1 MRAPRAAATP
11 ETVAARRGGRVGDT
25 QRVVEPGSRDDA
37 GQTSDL
43 DAPTAKS
50 PRPPVPT
57 ETATIAT
64 ATTAT
69 APTGPAASHRRPPG
83 VLLPASVFGVLL
95 VLAAV
100 VGRYVIPTHGTDTA
114 SAPTAAATTGPAT
127 TGPAATQTSAG
138 PTPPGR
144 PADALSQWASAVGRA
159 LNVPEVAIQAYGYAQ
174 YVLAQR
180 DQACH
185 VSWTTLAGI
194 GQVESQH
201 GQAGGAVLELS
212 GRSTPPIVGPV
223 LDGQGGRALVRDTD
237 AGAFD
242 GDATFDRAMGP
253 LRLLPSVW
261 QAFAVD
267 ADGDGILD
275 PYDLDDSALAL
286 ATLLCSG
293 SEDLSKAAGWNAAI
307 ARYHPGTTY
316 AKSVFT
322 VADDYGRRSHSVG

>member
-1 MRAPRAAATP
+1 M
-11 ETVAARRGGRVGDT
+11 TVVTRGERWVGDT
-25 QRVVEPGSRDDA
+25 RRVVQPQPRDDA

-43 DAPTAKS
+43 EAATVRS

-57 ETATIAT
+57 DKA
-64 ATTAT
+64 AT
-69 APTGPAASHRRPPG
+69 APTEPTEPARTETAATEPVASHRRTPG

-95 VLAAV
+95 VLAAL
-100 VGRYVIPTHGTDTA
+100 VGRYVIPAKVPGTA
-114 SAPTAAATTGPAT
+114 SAPTSAASTGAATTGPAASAT
-127 TGPAATQTSAG
+127 TVG

-144 PADALSQWASAVGRA
+144 PADALSQWAGAVGRV
-159 LNVPEVAIQAYGYAQ
+159 LNVPEVAIQAYGYGQ
-174 YVLAQR
+174 FVLAQR

-185 VSWTTLAGI
+185 LSWTTLAGI

-201 GQAGGAVLELS
+201 GQIGGAVLEPS
-212 GRSTPPIVGPV
+212 GRSAPPIVGPP

-242 GDATFDRAMGP
+242 GDATYDRALGP

-261 QAFAVD
+261 QAFAAD

-286 ATLLCSG
+286 ALLLCSG
-293 SEDLSKAAGWNAAI
+293 SEDMSKATGWNAAI
-307 ARYHPGTTY
+307 GLYHSGATY

-322 VADDYGRRSHSVG
+322 VADDYGQRSRSVG

>member
-1 MRAPRAAATP
+1 
-11 ETVAARRGGRVGDT
+11 
-25 QRVVEPGSRDDA
+25 VVEPEPRDDA

-43 DAPTAKS
+43 DAATAQS
-50 PRPPVPT
+50 PRPPVPA
-57 ETATIAT
+57 E
-64 ATTAT
+64 T
-69 APTGPAASHRRPPG
+69 APTEPVASHRRTPG
-83 VLLPASVFGVLL
+83 VLLPASLFGVLL

-100 VGRYVIPTHGTDTA
+100 VGRYVIPTPGPNTA
-114 SAPTAAATTGPAT
+114 SAPTPAATTGAATTGAAT
-127 TGPAATQTSAG
+127 TGPAATSAG
-138 PTPPGR
+138 PTPPAR
-144 PADALSQWASAVGRA
+144 PADALSQWATAVGRA
-159 LNVPEVAIQAYGYAQ
+159 LNVPEVAVQAYGYAQ

-185 VSWTTLAGI
+185 LSWTTLAGI

-201 GQAGGAVLELS
+201 GQVGGAVLEAS
-212 GRSTPPIVGPV
+212 GRSTPPIVGPA

-242 GDATFDRAMGP
+242 SDVTYDRAMGP

-286 ATLLCSG
+286 AMLLCSG
-293 SEDLSKAAGWNAAI
+293 GEDLSKATGWNAAI
-307 ARYHPGTTY
+307 ARYHPGTAY

-322 VADDYGRRSHSVG
+322 VADDYGRRSRSVG